1 MADLPE
7 DVLLGAWGA
16 VGGSGAG
23 DGVDVGYGA
32 GAVRDRRANGG
43 RTFDIEQ
50 GARHEGLYPGLGTL
64 VEVED
69 GEPRGVSTDGVCAGS
84 YGSAEGAG
92 GRGEDD

>member
-32 GAVRDRRANGG
+32 GAVRDRRA
-43 RTFDIEQ
+43 TTDV
-50 GARHEGLYPGLGTL
+50 P
-64 VEVED
+64 
-69 GEPRGVSTDGVCAGS
+69 ST
-84 YGSAEGAG
+84 
-92 GRGEDD
+92 